1 MKINGKEVTQEQTE
15 QLDVVS
21 DLDEAEGLLDDCIR
35 ILERVNQ
42 TFNDRN
48 AEAYLI
54 DQLKIRVNDDHGFL
68 SRDLTISSWRER
80 LVGKI
85 LEDEADYYD

>member
-15 QLDVVS
+15 QLDVAS
-21 DLDEAEGLLDDCIR
+21 ELDEAEGLLEECIQV
-35 ILERVNQ
+35 LERVNQ

-54 DQLKIRVNDDHGFL
+54 DQLKIRVNSDHGFL
-68 SRDLTISSWRER
+68 SRDLTIASWRER
-80 LVGKI
+80 LVKKI
-85 LEDEADYYD
+85 LEEEEDYYD